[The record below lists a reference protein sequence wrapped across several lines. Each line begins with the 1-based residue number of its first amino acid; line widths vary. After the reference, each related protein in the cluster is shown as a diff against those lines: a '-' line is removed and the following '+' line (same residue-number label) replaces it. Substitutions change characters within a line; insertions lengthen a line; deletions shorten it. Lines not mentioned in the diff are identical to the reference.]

1 MSKINVRK
9 ITISAIFLSLALVT
23 KLLFTVYLPIF
34 GANGMKIGLTGI
46 FSAFPA
52 ILFGPMYGGIV
63 TALLDFLGCIIKPSG
78 AYIPWFTVV
87 AFIGGFLKG
96 LVWKSIKNTNEKWLR
111 IVVIIALIAVGILG
125 VSNSIMLN
133 SDGVNG
139 SYFETA
145 ANSPEIKE
153 DLSIISQMIITRAEA
168 TKSPQTNLDKYILY
182 VTTALIVFSIMGILI
197 MVMDYFINKKFDS
210 GKNTH
215 STFKIFMSLLISGL
229 VVTTINTQLLRM
241 FVYNSWSDVAF
252 LLLWIPRAIEEVVVC
267 MVHSY
272 VIAVLYNIL
281 VKYLHITSI
290 ENTAKN

>member
-9 ITISAIFLSLALVT
+9 ITISAVFLSLALVT
-23 KLLFTVYLPIF
+23 KLLFTVYFPIL

-63 TALLDFLGCIIKPSG
+63 TALLDFLGCMIKPSG
-78 AYIPWFTVV
+78 AYIPWFTAV

-96 LVWKSIKNTNEKWLR
+96 LVWKNIKNTNEKWLR
-111 IVVIIALIAVGILG
+111 ISVIVVLIVVGVLG
-125 VSNSIMLN
+125 ISNTVMLN
-133 SDGVNG
+133 NDNVNG
-139 SYFETA
+139 TFFEST
-145 ANSPEIKE
+145 ANSPKIKE
-153 DLSIISQMIITRAEA
+153 DLSLISQMIVTRAEA
-168 TKSPQTNLDKYILY
+168 TKNPQANLDKYIVY
-182 VTTALIVFSIMGILI
+182 VTTALIVFSVMGLLI

-210 GKNTH
+210 EKNTH

-241 FVYNSWSDVAF
+241 FVYSSWSDIAF
-252 LLLWIPRAIEEVVVC
+252 LLLWIPRAIEEVIVC

-272 VIAVLYNIL
+272 IIAILYNVLI
-281 VKYLHITSI
+281 KHMHFPIA
-290 ENTAKN
+290 ENQK